1 MQVRNRRTTR
11 LARTTTS
18 LAAAALV
25 AVGLTAAPVAAATET
40 TAAPAV
46 QQQAET
52 SAAAFEE
59 RILELLNADR
69 EEKGLR
75 PLERLAGL
83 DAVAQDWSDRQADEG
98 RMYHNPD
105 FFEQY
110 PGSPTLGGENVAYGY
125 PTPEEMYQG
134 WYDSPGHY
142 ANMFNPDYTHIG
154 IGVAYDDGGAPYG
167 TQNFAAY

>member
-83 DAVAQDWSDRQADEG
+83 DVVAQDWSDRQADEG

-154 IGVAYDDGGAPYG
+154 LGIAFDGSGAPYG
-167 TQNFAAY
+167 TQNLAAY